1 VDAGGVIRHTQ
12 VGFKGG
18 DEKKYEETL
27 REILSKEPEKERD
40 RQRR

>member
-27 REILSKEPEKERD
+27 REILSQEPAQERD
-40 RQRR
+40 GPRR